1 MNKHRF
7 FCVVLAIFICMTA
20 GYAQGSKE
28 NAAQA
33 AEANKTLTVYAYDSF
48 TGEWGPGPAIIPQ
61 FEEKTGIKVNLVS
74 AGSGV
79 EMLQRAILEK
89 DKPIADVVVGIS
101 DDLASKALASGLF
114 TAYDSPI
121 LKDIPQFL
129 QFDSSKRLLPFDY
142 GNFAF
147 VYDTEKIAP
156 ADAPKSLDDLTDPKY
171 KGKVILI
178 DPRTSSVGLGLLLW
192 TIETYGEDGYLAW
205 WEAMKDNALT
215 IADGWSSAY
224 GLFTEG
230 EAPLVISYTTSPIY
244 HVMWEDTTRYQ
255 ALIFDAGHSVTI
267 ESAGILA
274 SSKNKEAAQQFIDF
288 LLTDAQLTVATTNT
302 MYPVN
307 GAVELPEAFDWAPK
321 PEKTLMLSADT
332 IEKNLDRWLTEWTMT
347 MSK

>member
-7 FCVVLAIFICMTA
+7 FCVVLAILICTTA
-20 GYAQGSKE
+20 VYAQGSKDDARTSE
-28 NAAQA
+28 AQQI
-33 AEANKTLTVYAYDSF
+33 LTVYAYDSF
-48 TGEWGPGPAIIPQ
+48 TGDWGPGPIIVPQ

-79 EMLQRAILEK
+79 EMVQKAILEK
-89 DKPIADVVVGIS
+89 DRPVADVVVGIS
-101 DDLASKALASGLF
+101 DDMAVKALASGLF
-114 TAYDSPI
+114 ETYDSPV
-121 LKDIPQFL
+121 LVDIPQFL
-129 QFDSSKRLLPFDY
+129 QFDGSKRLLPFDY

-147 VYDTEKIAP
+147 VYDTEKISP
-156 ADAPKSLDDLTDPKY
+156 ADAPKSLEDLTDPKY

-192 TIETYGEDGYLAW
+192 TIETYGEGGYLGW
-205 WEAMKDNALT
+205 WEAMKDNVLT

-230 EAPLVISYTTSPIY
+230 EAPLVISYTTSPVY

-255 ALIFDAGHSVTI
+255 ALIFDAGHSATI

-274 SSKNKEAAQQFIDF
+274 SSKNKDAAKQFIDF

-307 GAVELPEAFDWAPK
+307 DAIELPEAFDWAPK
-321 PEKTLMLSADT
+321 PEKTLMLSSEA

>member
-7 FCVVLAIFICMTA
+7 FCVVLAILICTTA
-20 GYAQGSKE
+20 VYAQGSKE
-28 NAAQA
+28 DVRTSEAQQ
-33 AEANKTLTVYAYDSF
+33 TLTVYAYDSF
-48 TGEWGPGPAIIPQ
+48 TGDWGPGPIIVPQ

-79 EMLQRAILEK
+79 EMVQKAILEK
-89 DKPIADVVVGIS
+89 DRPVADVVVGIS
-101 DDLASKALASGLF
+101 DDMAVKALASGLF
-114 TAYDSPI
+114 EAYDSPV
-121 LKDIPQFL
+121 LANIPQFL
-129 QFDSSKRLLPFDY
+129 EFDGSKRLLPFDY

-147 VYDTEKIAP
+147 VYDTEKINP
-156 ADAPKSLDDLTDPKY
+156 ADAPKSLEDLTDPKY

-192 TIETYGEDGYLAW
+192 TIETYGEGGYLGW
-205 WEAMKDNALT
+205 WEAMKDNVLT

-230 EAPLVISYTTSPIY
+230 EAPLVISYTTSPVY

-255 ALIFDAGHSVTI
+255 ALIFDAGHSATI

-274 SSKNKEAAQQFIDF
+274 SSKNKDAAKQFIDF

-307 GAVELPEAFDWAPK
+307 DAIELPEAFDWAPK
-321 PEKTLMLSADT
+321 PEKTLMLSSEA

>member
-7 FCVVLAIFICMTA
+7 FCVVLAILICTTA
-20 GYAQGSKE
+20 VYAQGSKE
-28 NAAQA
+28 DAKAVGSQR
-33 AEANKTLTVYAYDSF
+33 TLTVYAYDSF
-48 TGEWGPGPAIIPQ
+48 TGDWGPGPTIVPQ
-61 FEEKTGIKVNLVS
+61 FEEKTGIKVNMVS

-79 EMLQRAILEK
+79 EMLQRAIMEK
-89 DKPIADVVVGIS
+89 DRPIADVVVGIS
-101 DDLASKALASGLF
+101 DDLAAKALSSGLF
-114 TAYDSPI
+114 ETYDSPV
-121 LKDIPQFL
+121 LQDIPEFL
-129 QFDSSKRLLPFDY
+129 RFDDTKRLLPFDY

-147 VYDTEKIAP
+147 VYDTEKISP
-156 ADAPKSLDDLTDPKY
+156 ADAPKSLGDLTDPKY

-192 TIETYGEDGYLAW
+192 TIETYGEEGYLAW
-205 WEAMKDNALT
+205 WEAMKDNVLT

-230 EAPLVISYTTSPIY
+230 EAPLVISYTTSPVY

-255 ALIFDAGHSVTI
+255 ALVFDAGHSATI

-274 SSKNKEAAQQFIDF
+274 SSSNKDAAKQFIDF

-302 MYPVN
+302 MYPAN
-307 GAVELPEAFDWAPK
+307 GSIAFPEALDWAPK
-321 PEKTLMLSADT
+321 PEKTSMLPYET

>member
-7 FCVVLAIFICMTA
+7 FCVVLAILICTTA
-20 GYAQGSKE
+20 VYAQGSKE
-28 NAAQA
+28 DAKA
-33 AEANKTLTVYAYDSF
+33 AEAQQTLTVYAYDSF
-48 TGEWGPGPAIIPQ
+48 TGDWGPGPIIIPQ
-61 FEEKTGIKVNLVS
+61 FEEKTGIKVNMVS

-79 EMLQRAILEK
+79 EMLQRAIMEK
-89 DKPIADVVVGIS
+89 DRPVADVVVGIS
-101 DDLASKALASGLF
+101 DDMAAKALSSGLF
-114 TAYDSPI
+114 EAYDSPA
-121 LKDIPQFL
+121 LADIPQFL
-129 QFDSSKRLLPFDY
+129 QFDDGKRLLPFDY

-156 ADAPKSLDDLTDPKY
+156 ADAPKSLDDLTNPKY

-192 TIETYGEDGYLAW
+192 TIETYGEDGYLTW
-205 WEAMKDNALT
+205 WQAMKDNVLT

-230 EAPLVISYTTSPIY
+230 EAPLVISYTTSPVY

-255 ALIFDAGHSVTI
+255 ALVFDAGHSATI

-274 SSKNKEAAQQFIDF
+274 SSKNKDAARQFIDF
-288 LLTDAQLTVATTNT
+288 LLSDAQLTVATTNT
-302 MYPVN
+302 MYPAN
-307 GAVELPEAFDWAPK
+307 SAVTLPEAFDWAPK
-321 PEKTLMLSADT
+321 PEKTLMLSYEA